1 MRSFSLKAFVVI
13 ALVHIVGTMLL
24 LDAAV
29 SRIKAFEHGETF
41 LWLTILLWLWEPV
54 PMLLSHYVHLNP
66 SRFFYCLTLL
76 WSLCVGAGFG
86 FLLPR
91 LLRSRRQIA

>member
-66 SRFFYCLTLL
+66 LP
-76 WSLCVGAGFG
+76 
-86 FLLPR
+86 FLLLPHASMVTVR
-91 LLRSRRQIA
+91 RSRLRFSYCHVC